1 MPTALAT
8 AIVIGSGLY
17 LLALGILSL
26 LRPAQA
32 SRFLLG
38 FASSARAHY
47 FELLMRMLVGI
58 AFVVAAPGMA
68 FEAPASTF
76 GWLLV
81 GTTACLF
88 LIPWRWHQRFAE
100 MAVPHALRK
109 LWLVGLVSLL
119 LGAGILAA
127 VTIR

>member
-1 MPTALAT
+1 MPSVLAT
-8 AIVIGSGLY
+8 VIVLASGLY

-47 FELLMRMLVGI
+47 LELLVRMLVGI
-58 AFVVAAPGMA
+58 AFVVEAPSAA
-68 FEAPASTF
+68 FELPVSAF

-81 GTTACLF
+81 GTTACLL
-88 LIPWRWHQRFAE
+88 LIPWRWHQRFAA
-100 MAVPHALRK
+100 MAVPHAVRN

-119 LGAGILAA
+119 VGACILAS